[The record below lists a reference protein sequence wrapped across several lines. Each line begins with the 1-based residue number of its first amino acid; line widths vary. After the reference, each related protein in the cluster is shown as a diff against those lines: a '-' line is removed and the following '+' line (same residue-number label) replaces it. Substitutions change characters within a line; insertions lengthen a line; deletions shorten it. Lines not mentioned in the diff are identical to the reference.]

1 MLKVG
6 SIDTCSFV
14 VGQNWYYI
22 RKDIIWEF
30 FLLLKCRKTKWLRLQ
45 SLARKRSTFFIC
57 ILSFFVKLSERP
69 NADFSCFLA
78 FINYHTFPFLMFWS
92 WTLVYLFLANMHIEI
107 IYRRRKLLLRNWV
120 GISSSFIMGLSIW
133 RLTWLQN
140 QENKWLHSLQ
150 NLKARFL
157 IIQGNLVLAWTTD
170 QWEN

>member
-92 WTLVYLFLANMHIEI
+92 WTLVYLFLANMHIDIDEENFYLEI
-107 IYRRRKLLLRNWV
+107 ELVYHHHSSWVSQFEGSPGYKTKKINGFTHYR
-120 GISSSFIMGLSIW
+120 IW
-133 RLTWLQN
+133 RLV
-140 QENKWLHSLQ
+140 
-150 NLKARFL
+150 F
-157 IIQGNLVLAWTTD
+157 
-170 QWEN
+170 